1 MTIDPTSAPVAAPAM
16 APLAPVREAI
26 DTAPAQNIMPRAAD
40 RLELS
45 GVSNLL
51 ELAKASDVRLEKVQV
66 IRDQIE
72 AGTYD
77 LEVKADLV
85 AERLLDELGL

>member
-1 MTIDPTSAPVAAPAM
+1 MNISPTAAPMAAPALSSV
-16 APLAPVREAI
+16 AAARESA
-26 DTAPAQNIMPRAAD
+26 DAAPAESVRPRATD

-51 ELAKASDVRLEKVQV
+51 ELARSSDVRLEKVQLL
-66 IRDQIE
+66 RDQIE

-77 LEVKADLV
+77 VEAKAQVV
-85 AERLLDELGL
+85 ADRLLDDLDL